1 VSVPPYWG
9 LVDAAV
15 VGGVVVFVGPVVVG
29 GAEVD
34 DVVVAVGEEQETA
47 SAADTVRRQRIT
59 NIALFVTYPS

>member
-1 VSVPPYWG
+1 LPDG
-9 LVDAAV
+9 AV
-15 VGGVVVFVGPVVVG
+15 VVGAVVFVGPVVVG